1 MPLLDAYVNIIS
13 RIFNNLI
20 KKKGGDKDNMESE
33 IEITGTDTKGWF
45 GKIKNW
51 SYENWQTILVVLIV
65 LIVGISAYNYNQQNN
80 DNLNPAIAVDDN
92 ESNENNQENKI
103 ENNNAEENDQEVI
116 AENKDQEE
124 AAQEDNRT
132 ELNKNTNKEKVGE
145 VLSNSDN
152 SGKAYTVSAN
162 SGEGITHLARRAL
175 ETYIQETADG
185 SDLTKEQK
193 IYAEDYMQNRTGN
206 EKINT
211 GHQEIF
217 SESLIKDAISNA
229 NDLSE
234 KSLENLTKYIK

>member
-1 MPLLDAYVNIIS
+1 
-13 RIFNNLI
+13 
-20 KKKGGDKDNMESE
+20 MESE

-124 AAQEDNRT
+124 AAQEDNGT

-145 VLSNSDN
+145 VLSSSDN

>member
-80 DNLNPAIAVDDN
+80 DNLNPAITVDDN

>member
-20 KKKGGDKDNMESE
+20 KKKGGDKDKMESE
-33 IEITGTDTKGWF
+33 IEITGSDTKGWF
-45 GKIKNW
+45 EKIKSW

-92 ESNENNQENKI
+92 EFNENNQENEI
-103 ENNNAEENDQEVI
+103 ENNNIEESDQETAV
-116 AENKDQEE
+116 ENKDQEE
-124 AAQEDNRT
+124 AAQEDNKT
-132 ELNKNTNKEKVGE
+132 EFNKNTNKENIEE
-145 VLSNSDN
+145 VLSSSDN
-152 SGKAYTVSAN
+152 SGKTYTVSAN

-175 ETYIQETADG
+175 ETYIQETANG

-193 IYAEDYMQNRTGN
+193 IYAEDYIQNRTGN

-211 GHQEIF
+211 GYQETF

-229 NDLSE
+229 NNLSE

>member
-1 MPLLDAYVNIIS
+1 LPLLDTYVNIIS
-13 RIFNNLI
+13 KIFNNLI
-20 KKKGGDKDNMESE
+20 KKKGGGKDNMESE
-33 IEITGTDTKGWF
+33 IEITSTDTKGWF
-45 GKIKNW
+45 EKIKSW

-92 ESNENNQENKI
+92 ESNENNQENEI
-103 ENNNAEENDQEVI
+103 RNNNTEENNQEAV

-124 AAQEDNRT
+124 AAQEDNKT
-132 ELNKNTNKEKVGE
+132 ELNKNTNKENTE
-145 VLSNSDN
+145 EAFSSSNDSE
-152 SGKAYTVSAN
+152 KTYTVTAN
-162 SGEGITHLARRAL
+162 SGEGITHLARRVL

-193 IYAEDYMQNRTGN
+193 IYAEDYIQNRTGN

-211 GHQEIF
+211 GHQEVF

-229 NDLSE
+229 NNLSE